1 MQNIFDSHAHYDD
14 PRFDEDRDALLGSMA
29 EHGVRAI
36 MNVGNTTHAKPAS
49 SLPNNIPLS
58 TAPSAST
65 RTRQRKSPHKIPGNI
80 WTSLPVSF
88 PTKKRWL

>member
-36 MNVGNTTHAKPAS
+36 MNVGNTTHAPA
-49 SLPNNIPLS
+49 
-58 TAPSAST
+58 
-65 RTRQRKSPHKIPGNI
+65 
-80 WTSLPVSF
+80 
-88 PTKKRWL
+88 